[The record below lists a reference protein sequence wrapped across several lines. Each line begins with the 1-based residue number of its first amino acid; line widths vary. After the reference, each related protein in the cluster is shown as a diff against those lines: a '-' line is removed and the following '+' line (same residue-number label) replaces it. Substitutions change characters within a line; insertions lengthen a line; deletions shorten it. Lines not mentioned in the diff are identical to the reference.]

1 MTNIDVKMTVSKNT
15 WKLSSIQLTS
25 LYRVIQ
31 EALSNCIKHSNAT
44 KIQIFLNFNNDNL
57 VINIKDN

>member
-1 MTNIDVKMTVSKNT
+1 MTVSKNT